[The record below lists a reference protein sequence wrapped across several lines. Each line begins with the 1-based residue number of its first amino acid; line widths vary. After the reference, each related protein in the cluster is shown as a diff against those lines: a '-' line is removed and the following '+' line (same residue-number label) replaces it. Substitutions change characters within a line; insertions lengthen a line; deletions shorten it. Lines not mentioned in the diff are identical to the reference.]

1 MQARLKRER
10 EEDDQ
15 CAVIKVA
22 RDEDLQQQIGR
33 NVYLNLADHGLVRS
47 FRVQKQMRFTDFKK
61 EVEKEMTIPVDRQ
74 RFWVWGKRR
83 SDMDRPSQQL
93 SAEEEVMTVGTL
105 KGNTPD
111 LRLFLEDTP
120 PPTPDLP
127 ERAKDDIL
135 LFVKLYDP
143 SHDTISPLGHFLHLS
158 LSLPPSHLPPP
169 PCSHLP
175 IFPSPPLSTFPHL
188 YP

>member
-1 MQARLKRER
+1 
-10 EEDDQ
+10 
-15 CAVIKVA
+15 
-22 RDEDLQQQIGR
+22 
-33 NVYLNLADHGLVRS
+33 
-47 FRVQKQMRFTDFKK
+47 MRFTDFKK

-83 SDMDRPSQQL
+83 SDMDRPSQRL

-111 LRLFLEDTP
+111 LRLFLEDTL

-169 PCSHLP
+169 CSHLP